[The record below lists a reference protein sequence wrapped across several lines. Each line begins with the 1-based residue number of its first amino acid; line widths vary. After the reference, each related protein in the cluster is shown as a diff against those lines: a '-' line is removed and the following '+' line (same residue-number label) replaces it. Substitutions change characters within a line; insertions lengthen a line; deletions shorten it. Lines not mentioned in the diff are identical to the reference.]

1 MATPQDQLVERMK
14 KAYGDAL
21 LSVVLY
27 GSAAEGDHHERFSD
41 INILAVLKQ
50 ISPRELMAS
59 EPIFRWWR
67 EAGNP
72 APLLMTEEEMRN
84 SADCFAVEFH
94 DLKEQGRLLHGSDL
108 VSGLEIQG
116 RDYRA
121 QVEHELRSKLLRLR
135 QKAAGVMEDRPLLL
149 RLMADSVSTFCVL
162 FRHALALAGR
172 PRRARKREILEDAS
186 VAFGIDAQP
195 FLTLL
200 DLREQKTNARGVEP
214 VMLLERY
221 LKEIQKVASAVDLLG
236 RPAAPGTEGEMA

>member
-1 MATPQDQLVERMK
+1 MK
-14 KAYGDAL
+14 KAYGDSL

-41 INILAVLKQ
+41 TNILAVLRDLT
-50 ISPRELMAS
+50 PRELTAS

-67 EAGNP
+67 EQGNP

-84 SADCFAVEFH
+84 SADCFAIEFH
-94 DLKEQGRLLHGSDL
+94 DLKEQGRLLHGTDL
-108 VSGLEIQG
+108 VSGIVIQD

-162 FRHALALAGR
+162 FRHALALSGL
-172 PRRARKREILEDAS
+172 PRRGRKREILEDAAL
-186 VAFGIDAQP
+186 AFQITTQP

-200 DLREQKTNARGVEP
+200 DLREGKLPARAVEAVP
-214 VMLLERY
+214 LLERY
-221 LKEIQKVASAVDLLG
+221 LSEIQKVAAAVDLLG
-236 RPAAPGTEGEMA
+236 RTPAVEDAAGSAARTEGDMA